1 MLVLFSFHSL
11 YCHAKKLKTLQ
22 RDVLPN
28 LSLRSA
34 DASTVR
40 GRNEGY
46 ALTSALQSSGDD
58 RFITK
63 ARYHEKAE
71 DKMGV
76 V

>member
-1 MLVLFSFHSL
+1 MPNV
-11 YCHAKKLKTLQ
+11 KQLKTLQ
-22 RDVLPN
+22 WDVLPN

-34 DASTVR
+34 DASTIR

-58 RFITK
+58 RVIMIS
-63 ARYHEKAE
+63 RYHEIAE
-71 DKMGV
+71 DKTGV